1 MGWKPSLAAIRQQR
15 FEILP
20 FRLRG
25 LVDISVVCR
34 NEMSLHHRVVASA
47 CQNGVV
53 HNNGQPRVS
62 VIMQY
67 KFVSYL
73 RVSTDRQGKSG
84 LGLEAQRQAVADF
97 LKSREG
103 RLLGEHVEVE
113 SGRNNDR
120 PKLAE
125 ALTVCRMT
133 GATLVVAKIDRLARN
148 VRFLL
153 TVVEGCG
160 EGGVMFCDLPALP
173 AGPVGEF
180 MLNQM
185 AAVAALEAGLISE
198 RTKAA
203 LTAARVRGVK
213 LGGWRG
219 GPKVSSAV
227 GVKARQKKA
236 DEFAASV
243 GPIASALQS
252 QGLTLHQIAAELTER
267 DIRTPHDSHWNATA
281 VRNLLARLDE
291 IARRHDRGERV
302 GRVTC

>member
-1 MGWKPSLAAIRQQR
+1 L
-15 FEILP
+15 
-20 FRLRG
+20 
-25 LVDISVVCR
+25 
-34 NEMSLHHRVVASA
+34 
-47 CQNGVV
+47 
-53 HNNGQPRVS
+53 
-62 VIMQY
+62 
-67 KFVSYL
+67 
-73 RVSTDRQGKSG
+73 DRQGKSG

-125 ALTVCRMT
+125 ALAVCRMT

-173 AGPVGEF
+173 VGPVGEF

-203 LTAARVRGVK
+203 LAAARARGVK

-219 GPKVSSAV
+219 GPKVSSAI

-243 GPIASALQS
+243 GPVAGALRS

-267 DIRTPHDSHWNATA
+267 DIRTPHDSRWTAAA
-281 VRNLLARLDE
+281 VRNLLARVEE
-291 IARRHDRGERV
+291 IAG
-302 GRVTC
+302 

>member
-1 MGWKPSLAAIRQQR
+1 
-15 FEILP
+15 
-20 FRLRG
+20 
-25 LVDISVVCR
+25 
-34 NEMSLHHRVVASA
+34 
-47 CQNGVV
+47 
-53 HNNGQPRVS
+53 
-62 VIMQY
+62 MQY

-84 LGLEAQRQAVADF
+84 LGLEAQRQTVADF

-113 SGRNNDR
+113 SGKNNDR
-120 PKLAE
+120 PKLGE
-125 ALTVCRMT
+125 ALAVCRMT

-198 RTKAA
+198 RTICGRPLRCKLNLREETACRLGADICPASDAA
-203 LTAARVRGVK
+203 IHLPRARMGVRGS
-213 LGGWRG
+213 GPNQRG
-219 GPKVSSAV
+219 VL
-227 GVKARQKKA
+227 KAHWC
-236 DEFAASV
+236 
-243 GPIASALQS
+243 AL
-252 QGLTLHQIAAELTER
+252 A
-267 DIRTPHDSHWNATA
+267 
-281 VRNLLARLDE
+281 
-291 IARRHDRGERV
+291 
-302 GRVTC
+302 C

>member
-1 MGWKPSLAAIRQQR
+1 MLKAKLGFVELRQ
-15 FEILP
+15 P
-20 FRLRG
+20 CGPPGVG
-25 LVDISVVCR
+25 LLSSSDW
-34 NEMSLHHRVVASA
+34 SA
-47 CQNGVV
+47 CQNGIV

-62 VIMQY
+62 IKVQY
-67 KFVSYL
+67 KFISYL

-84 LGLEAQRQAVADF
+84 LGLEAQRQAVAEF
-97 LKSREG
+97 LKGREG
-103 RLLGEHVEVE
+103 RLLGEHVEIE

-120 PKLAE
+120 PNLAT
-125 ALTVCRMT
+125 ALANCRMT

-160 EGGVMFCDLPALP
+160 DGGVMFCDLPALP
-173 AGPVGEF
+173 VGPVGEF

-203 LTAARVRGVK
+203 LAAARARGVK

-219 GPKVSSAV
+219 GPKVSSAI
-227 GVKARQKKA
+227 GVQARQKKA
-236 DEFAASV
+236 NAFAASV

-252 QGLTLHQIAAELTER
+252 QGLSLRQIATELAVR
-267 DIRTPHDSHWNATA
+267 DIRTPYDSHWTTAA
-281 VRNLLARLDE
+281 VRNLLVRHGQDE
-291 IARRHDRGERV
+291 REGSGLPGCRWPRMNDN
-302 GRVTC
+302 